1 MPLPGWRPTDAQ
13 RYHAGIKWRPSYLL
27 GKRSLTPVIAGHAI
41 TDVII
46 EPWLLLAAFS
56 KAL

>member
-1 MPLPGWRPTDAQ
+1 ML
-13 RYHAGIKWRPSYLL
+13 YAGIYLL
-27 GKRSLTPVIAGHAI
+27 GKRSLTPVIASHAI

-46 EPWLLLAAFS
+46 EPWLLLAALS

>member
-1 MPLPGWRPTDAQ
+1 
-13 RYHAGIKWRPSYLL
+13 LL
-27 GKRSLTPVIAGHAI
+27 GKRSLTPVIASHTI

-56 KAL
+56 KTL